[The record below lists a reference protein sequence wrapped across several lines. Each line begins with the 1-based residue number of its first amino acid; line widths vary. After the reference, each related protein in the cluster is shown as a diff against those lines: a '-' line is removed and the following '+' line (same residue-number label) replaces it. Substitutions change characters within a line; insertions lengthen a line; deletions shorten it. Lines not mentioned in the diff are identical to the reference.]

1 MFQRPAQTEMAKS
14 LDLWLLVAGA
24 LCVCLLEVRGS
35 HLRYVTCGSLTKL
48 LNRRWDVRLHSHEV
62 RYSGGS
68 GQQSVTGTEKAD
80 DINSHWMVKGRSET
94 SCSRGQPIK
103 CGDIVRLEHLATKK
117 NLHSHHFSSP
127 LTSKQEVSAYGEN
140 GQGNSGDFWR
150 VVCKTGYWERD
161 GDVRLKHTDTEAWL
175 SVSGKSYGQ
184 QLGGQLEVCGELAPY
199 DESCV
204 WRAAEGVFVKPS
216 EGRLHIVKN
225 TEL

>member
-1 MFQRPAQTEMAKS
+1 MAVS
-14 LDLWLLVAGA
+14 SFWCLLLLAVVLVAD
-24 LCVCLLEVRGS
+24 VRGQV
-35 HLRYVTCGSLTKL
+35 HYRYVTCGSLVKL

-68 GQQSVTGTEKAD
+68 GQQSVTATEKPD
-80 DINSHWMVKGRSET
+80 DINSHWVVKG
-94 SCSRGQPIK
+94 
-103 CGDIVRLEHLATKK
+103 H
-117 NLHSHHFSSP
+117 HHFPSP
-127 LTSKQEVSAYGEN
+127 LSSKQEISAHGEN

-161 GDVRLKHTDTEAWL
+161 GDVRLKHADTEAWL

-204 WRAAEGVFVKPS
+204 WRTAEGVFMKPS
-216 EGRLHIVKN
+216 EGRLHIVKH

>member
-1 MFQRPAQTEMAKS
+1 MANS
-14 LDLWLLVAGA
+14 SCWGLLLLAGA
-24 LCVCLLEVRGS
+24 LCVLVVDVQGQV
-35 HLRYVTCGSLTKL
+35 HYRYVTCGSLVKL

-68 GQQSVTGTEKAD
+68 GQQSVTATEKPD
-80 DINSHWMVKGRSET
+80 DINSHWMVKGQSVT
-94 SCSRGQPIK
+94 SCSRGEPIK
-103 CGDIVRLEHLATKK
+103 CGEIVRLEHLKTRR
-117 NLHSHHFSSP
+117 NLHSHHFPSP
-127 LTSKQEVSAYGEN
+127 LSSKQEISAHGEN

-161 GDVRLKHTDTEAWL
+161 GDVRLKHADTEAWL

-204 WRAAEGVFVKPS
+204 WRTAEGVFMKPS
-216 EGRLHIVKN
+216 EGSLHIVKH

>member
-1 MFQRPAQTEMAKS
+1 MATS
-14 LDLWLLVAGA
+14 SRWCLLFLAGA
-24 LCVCLLEVRGS
+24 LCALVADVRGQVS
-35 HLRYVTCGSLTKL
+35 YRYVTCGSLIKL

-68 GQQSVTGTEKAD
+68 GQQSVTATEKPD
-80 DINSHWMVKGRSET
+80 DVNSHWMVKGQSDT
-94 SCSRGQPIK
+94 SCSRGERIR
-103 CGDIVRLEHLATKK
+103 CGEIVRLQHLKTGR
-117 NLHSHHFSSP
+117 NLHSHNFPSP
-127 LTSKQEVSAYGEN
+127 LSSKQEISAHGEN

-161 GDVRLKHTDTEAWL
+161 GDVRLKHADTEAWL
-175 SVSGKSYGQ
+175 SVSGKSYGH

-204 WRAAEGVFVKPS
+204 WRTAEGVFVKPS
-216 EGRLHIVKN
+216 EGRLHIVKH